1 MNTAGHNDKRYDDII
16 HLPHHVSNVHP
27 PMAISVRAAQFL
39 PFAALSGFEGAI
51 RETGRLTEQRVELE
65 EDARALLDEKL
76 MEIQADLA
84 RHPKGAQQVK
94 ITFFVPD
101 ERKEGGTYI
110 TVTGGL
116 KRVDTDAGTLVMQD
130 GRRIAAE
137 DILDI
142 SFCHGR
148 QASEA

>member
-65 EDARALLDEKL
+65 E
-76 MEIQADLA
+76 ADLA
-84 RHPKGAQQVK
+84 RHPKGARQVK